1 MAQGDRVVNRRSF
14 LISSAGL
21 LSAFALSRIPGDR
34 RKGPKGFPFGGAIV
48 GPSYGLGHML
58 LKNDFPKPAGER
70 KVPVVIVGGGIAGLS
85 AGWKLSKAG
94 FQDFE
99 ILELEPGVGGVS
111 RSGENS
117 ITPYPWGAHYVPLPT
132 EESRA
137 VKELFEEL
145 GIMEGRTASGH
156 PVYKEKY
163 LCFSPQERLYIH
175 GKWQEGLLPV
185 LGATRKD
192 FDQFQKFKEI
202 VLGFKRRRGKDG
214 RKAFS
219 IPMEM
224 SSRDSDLLA
233 LDRVSFRE
241 FLHRQGLDSV
251 PLNWYA
257 NYACRDDYGCHYGEV
272 SAWAGL
278 HYFCSRDGG
287 GDSDESAVLTWPEG
301 NGWIVKKLEAKLKA
315 KVKTRSLVY
324 GLTDTGRE
332 VLVDVYSPKE
342 NASLQIRAQQV
353 ICCFPRAFVPHLIGR
368 KSRDDSSFL
377 EEFQYSP
384 WMVANLT
391 LSSLPQENF
400 GMPLAWDNVIYDS
413 PSLGYVVATHQSL
426 ATHLSKTVLTYY
438 HTLVGGPPAEE
449 RAHLLQTSWAEWV
462 DFILRDLS
470 RPHPEIREMI
480 TRLDIFRWGH
490 AMVQPRVGFMWGEAR
505 KQAARP
511 RGNIYFAHSDLSG
524 FSIFEE
530 AQYRGVLAAERVL
543 AKLGVPFSSSL

>member
-1 MAQGDRVVNRRSF
+1 MAQGDGLVNRRNF
-14 LISSAGL
+14 LLSSAGL
-21 LSAFALSRIPGDR
+21 LSALALSLLPGSR
-34 RKGPKGFPFGGAIV
+34 RKGHKEPPFAGAIG
-48 GPSYGLGHML
+48 GPSHDLGHRL
-58 LKNDFPKPAGER
+58 LKGDFPKPAQER
-70 KVPVVIVGGGIAGLS
+70 KVPVVVVGAGIAGLS
-85 AGWKLSKAG
+85 AAWKLSKAG

-99 ILELEPGVGGVS
+99 ILELEPAVGGVS

-117 ITPYPWGAHYVPLPT
+117 VTPYPWGAHYVPLPT

-137 VKELFEEL
+137 VRELFEEL
-145 GIMEGRTASGH
+145 GVIERRTASGA

-163 LCFSPQERLYIH
+163 LCFSPQERLYLH
-175 GKWQEGLLPV
+175 GKWQEGLLPA
-185 LGATRKD
+185 LGATRRD
-192 FDQFQKFKEI
+192 LDQFQRFKEI
-202 VLGFKRRRGKDG
+202 VLGFKGRRGKDS
-214 RKAFS
+214 RKAFA

-224 SSRDSDLLA
+224 SSRDSDLLS
-233 LDRVSFRE
+233 LDRISMGD
-241 FLHRQGLDSV
+241 FLDRQGLDSV
-251 PLNWYA
+251 PLRWYV
-257 NYACRDDYGCHYGEV
+257 NYACRDDYGCHYSEV

-301 NGWIVKKLEAKLKA
+301 NGWIVKKLEARLKA
-315 KVKTRSLVY
+315 KVKTHSLVY

-332 VLVDVYSPKE
+332 VLVDVYRPKE
-342 NASLQIRAQQV
+342 NASLRIRARQV
-353 ICCFPRAFVPHLIGR
+353 ICCFPRVFGPHLIGG
-368 KSRDDSSFL
+368 KSGDDSSFL

-384 WMVANLT
+384 WMVANLS
-391 LSSLPQENF
+391 LSSLPRENS

-426 ATHLSKTVLTYY
+426 ATHVPRTVLTYY
-438 HTLVGGPPAEE
+438 HALAGRSSVEE
-449 RAHLLQTSWAEWV
+449 RTRLLKTSWAEWV

-470 RPHPEIREMI
+470 KPHPEIRELI
-480 TRLDIFRWGH
+480 TRLDIFCWGH

-530 AQYRGVLAAERVL
+530 AQYRGVLAAEQVL